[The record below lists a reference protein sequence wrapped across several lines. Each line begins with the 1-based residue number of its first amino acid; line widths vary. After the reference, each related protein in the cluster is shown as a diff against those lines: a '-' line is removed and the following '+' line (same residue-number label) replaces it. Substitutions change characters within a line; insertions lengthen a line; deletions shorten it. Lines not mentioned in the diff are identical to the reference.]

1 MPRCSSQ
8 RLVDRVVGL
17 PREIKPEPSH
27 GPIRRTIVSHNGP
40 LYWLMGKVTSSVNK
54 KQQEIAARKEIA
66 KRRQLR
72 DESELDRSSGLEKGN
87 DDAEESRDDDTNAE
101 ESDDSVAIETNEQ
114 VEDSEPGTTPEIRL
128 KRWFLQGYRDVYFA
142 G

>member
-1 MPRCSSQ
+1 IARPTGCPVVLQ

-27 GPIRRTIVSHNGP
+27 GPIRRTIVSHNDRCIGSWKNRRP
-40 LYWLMGKVTSSVNK
+40 HFQEFIQRI
-54 KQQEIAARKEIA
+54 KQRKGV
-66 KRRQLR
+66 
-72 DESELDRSSGLEKGN
+72 SGKGN

-128 KRWFLQGYRDVYFA
+128 KRWFLQYYRDVYFA
-142 G
+142 WLNLNEKEIPNC